1 MSGEAE
7 DTIMLSDEWAERA
20 RKAYSVG
27 HLRVGQTFRAGCHTV
42 RVTATAKGLTGFV
55 MGRFVITVRGGTILS
70 DAEHPW
76 DRWGVARNHHA
87 PGKLSQPIYDATSP
101 GIVADSPAMRVADA
115 VEALRS
121 CGPIATQPEP
131 K

>member
-27 HLRVGQTFRAGCHTV
+27 HLRVGQTFRTRDHTV
-42 RVTATAKGLTGFV
+42 QVTEAAKGLSGFIR
-55 MGRFVITVRGGTILS
+55 GRFVLGGMSRSLS
-70 DAEHPW
+70 GEQHPW
-76 DRWGVARNHHA
+76 DRWGVARNHHNPHDLSDA
-87 PGKLSQPIYDATSP
+87 YFDAIGPGS
-101 GIVADSPAMRVADA
+101 VADSPAMRVADA